1 MTAYRSF
8 GTRNRSTP
16 QSEPIHG
23 REDMV
28 KNSAGGYVWEVDQWT
43 KLERFL
49 ILGTE
54 GGTYYIKEK
63 ELTKQNAENVIAC
76 VKADGLRAVSMI
88 REISESGRAVRN
100 DPALFA
106 LAVAFSFGDEITKH
120 AAKEA
125 LPAVA
130 RIGTHLFHFAQ
141 YAEQFRGWGRALKSA
156 VANWYDNSQRD
167 LAYQLVK
174 YRQRD
179 GWSHAD
185 LLRLTHPKAHPDLY
199 SWVLRDFPKHT
210 EAKIEEGK
218 YRIIDGFTKIQEPG
232 VGKTYAAT
240 LIREYRLPREAV
252 PTELLNEKEIWAALL
267 EVDMGPEAMIRN
279 LGNMAKVGLLTPLS
293 DASKLVTDKLA
304 NTELMRRAR
313 VHPVKILAGLKVY
326 GQGHGVRG
334 DGKWESVAQ
343 INDALNDAFYA
354 SFGFI
359 EPSGKNTM
367 LALDVSAS
375 MSSGIM
381 GIDYLACN
389 EGAAVMAMVTART
402 EPNYMI
408 CAFDQRIRDLS
419 VSANENLASVMKKVK
434 DINGGG
440 TDTSIPPM
448 FAKEKGLPI
457 DVFCVYTDNE
467 TWAGQAH
474 TSQRLKDYRQFSGRP
489 AKLATVAMVSNGFT
503 IADPKDPGMMDF
515 VGFDLNTPAAIA
527 AFSR

>member
-1 MTAYRSF
+1 MTTYRSF
-8 GTRNRSTP
+8 GTRNRNTP
-16 QSEPIHG
+16 QSEPIPG

-63 ELTKQNAENVIAC
+63 ELTKKNAENVIAC
-76 VKADGLRAVSMI
+76 VKADGLRTVALI

-106 LAVAFSFGDEITKH
+106 LAVAFSFGDEATKTT
-120 AAKEA
+120 ARWA
-125 LPAVA
+125 LPHVA

-141 YAEQFRGWGRALKSA
+141 YAEQFRGWGRALKRA
-156 VANWYDNSQRD
+156 VAEWYDLSQKD

-179 GWSHAD
+179 SWSHAD

-199 SWVLRDFPKHT
+199 SWVLRDFPKHA
-210 EAKIEEGK
+210 EYKIEEGK
-218 YRIIDGFTKIQEPG
+218 YRIIDGFMKAQ
-232 VGKTYAAT
+232 KAAT
-240 LIREYRLPREAV
+240 PGESAKIIREYRLPREAV
-252 PTELLNEKEIWAALL
+252 LTEHLTDKDVWAALL

-279 LGNMAKVGLLTPLS
+279 LGNMAKVGLLTPFS
-293 DASKLVTDKLA
+293 DSVKIVTDKLA
-304 NTELMRRAR
+304 NTEQMRRAR
-313 VHPVKILAGLKVY
+313 VHPVKILAGLTVY

-334 DGKWESVAQ
+334 DGKWQPVAQ
-343 INDALNDAFYA
+343 IKDALNDAFYA

-359 EPSGKNTM
+359 EPTGKNHM

-375 MSSGIM
+375 MSGPIAGM
-381 GIDYLACN
+381 EYLACN

-408 CAFDQRIRDLS
+408 CAFDQRIRDLH
-419 VSANENLASVMKKVK
+419 VTANERLDAVMKKVK

-448 FAKEKGLPI
+448 FAQEQKLPI
-457 DVFCVYTDNE
+457 DVFVVYTDNE

-474 TSQRLKDYRQFSGRP
+474 TSERLRNYRKASGRP

-515 VGFDLNTPAAIA
+515 VGFDLNTPAALA
-527 AFSR
+527 AFAQ